1 MTQLR
6 AANWTAVLIN
16 LPDHLAE
23 LCADALEHGIE
34 ADFCTA
40 LIQRRA
46 LVPPESS
53 PSQWPWQLRLFVL
66 GDFRMELNGAPVN
79 PGAKPPTRSLD
90 ILRVLAIAR
99 DHACS
104 LQDIYE
110 WLWPDAEGDQAK
122 AACDQALHR
131 LRKLLSA
138 PDLIVQREGRLY
150 LSAQHTW
157 VDLVDWERKLT
168 RALRSSQ
175 QSAMQS
181 TLEEF
186 GGPLFHSE
194 RAAAWAL
201 PAIERVRSKFID
213 LAGRLARKLEGQ
225 GNYSAA
231 RAVYL
236 RAIDGYPTSAVC
248 YEGLIRNRLALQD
261 HAGALE
267 DYQRY
272 LRVIQ
277 STRETDPSPAIRKLV
292 GALLR

>member
-1 MTQLR
+1 M
-6 AANWTAVLIN
+6 
-16 LPDHLAE
+16 
-23 LCADALEHGIE
+23 
-34 ADFCTA
+34 
-40 LIQRRA
+40 
-46 LVPPESS
+46 
-53 PSQWPWQLRLFVL
+53 L

-90 ILRVLAIAR
+90 ILRVLAISK

-122 AACDQALHR
+122 AACEQALHR

-138 PDLIVQREGRLY
+138 ADLIVQREGKLY
-150 LSAQHTW
+150 LSPQHAW

-168 RALRSSQ
+168 QALRTSQDEIMQRAL
-175 QSAMQS
+175 A
-181 TLEEF
+181 EF

-213 LAGRLARKLEGQ
+213 LAGRLARRFEGR
-225 GNYSAA
+225 GDHAGA

-236 RAIDGYPTSAVC
+236 RAIDMYPTSAVC
-248 YEGLIRNRLALQD
+248 YEGLIRNRLAMQD
-261 HAGALE
+261 QGGALE
-267 DYQRY
+267 DYERY

-277 STRETDPSPAIRKLV
+277 STREAKPSPAIRSLV